1 MTLAPQE
8 LENTASKYAAEAI
21 KLDSQGSHSVAIQ
34 SYQRASEALI
44 RLVEIYPEYKLNRVY
59 LERASAYQNR
69 IKALQMA
76 NGIMDDES
84 QNAREF
90 ATVIN
95 NKDLSTNKSSNQLI
109 KTTKPISKNLDKSS
123 IFPENNR
130 YKHNDI
136 HNRNPAN
143 QSDIN
148 KIAEP
153 NSEFENLVL
162 KEKPLV
168 SWDEVIG
175 LDDAKR
181 AIRESIVYP
190 TKRADLFPLGWP
202 RGILLFGPPGCGK
215 TLLAAAAAA
224 EIRGYFI
231 NIDAPS
237 MMSKWLGE
245 AEKNIS
251 KLFAFA
257 RKLHEKEKVPILL
270 FIDEID
276 SLLGTRNGEV
286 GGEVR
291 VKNQFLTEMDGIN
304 DKSRESF
311 LYVIG
316 ATNKPWSLESGFLR
330 RFQKRIYVTLPDML
344 SRKSLFKQYVSK
356 LNNDSSLKIDELAKL
371 SESYSASDIKDIC
384 QSAQLRV
391 VNELFENSDPLDESA
406 LPRALNL
413 VDFKEL
419 IKVRK
424 PSVSSDMVRAYM
436 RWSEQF
442 KAL

>member
-90 ATVIN
+90 ATMIN
-95 NKDLSTNKSSNQLI
+95 NKDISTNKSSKSLI
-109 KTTKPISKNLDKSS
+109 KNNNLISKNLDKSS
-123 IFPENNR
+123 FYHANNR

-136 HNRNPAN
+136 HNKDPSN
-143 QSDIN
+143 QSDMN
-148 KIAEP
+148 KTAES

-168 SWDEVIG
+168 SWDEVVG

-224 EIRGYFI
+224 EIHGYFI

-344 SRKSLFKQYVSK
+344 SRKNLFKQYVSK

-406 LPRALNL
+406 VPRALNL

>member
-8 LENTASKYAAEAI
+8 LENTASKFAAEAI
-21 KLDSQGSHSVAIQ
+21 KLDSQGSHSSAIS
-34 SYQRASEALI
+34 SYQRATEALI
-44 RLVEIYPEYKLNRVY
+44 KLVQIYPEYKLNRVY

-69 IKALQMA
+69 IKAIQMA
-76 NGIMDDES
+76 NGIIDDDKRQGYSGSDLKEP
-84 QNAREF
+84 ARIDNRSS
-90 ATVIN
+90 TLNSKHVHNNTQLKIN
-95 NKDLSTNKSSNQLI
+95 NPQINNNHNDHGNRANSTNPNGNLI
-109 KTTKPISKNLDKSS
+109 QELSKEL
-123 IFPENNR
+123 
-130 YKHNDI
+130 
-136 HNRNPAN
+136 
-143 QSDIN
+143 
-148 KIAEP
+148 
-153 NSEFENLVL
+153 ENLVL
-162 KEKPLV
+162 KEKPMV
-168 SWDEVIG
+168 TWKEVIG

-224 EIRGYFI
+224 EIHGYFI
-231 NIDAPS
+231 NIDAAS

-251 KLFAFA
+251 KLFTFA
-257 RKLHEKEKVPILL
+257 RALHEKEKIPILL

-304 DKSRESF
+304 GKSKDSF

-330 RFQKRIYVTLPDML
+330 RFQKRIYVTLPDL
-344 SRKSLFKQYVSK
+344 ASRKNLFKQYTSK
-356 LNNDSSLKIDELAKL
+356 LARDQTVKVDDLAKL
-371 SESYSASDIKDIC
+371 SEAYSASDIKDIC
-384 QSAQLRV
+384 QSAQLKV
-391 VNELFENSDPLDESA
+391 VNELFEEGEPMDEA
-406 LPRALNL
+406 TLPRELTL
-413 VDFKEL
+413 LDFKEMF
-419 IKVRK
+419 KVRK
-424 PSVSSDMVRAYM
+424 PSVSPEMIRAYL

>member
-21 KLDSQGSHSVAIQ
+21 KLDSQGSHSIAIQ

-76 NGIMDDES
+76 NGILGDEDQTFKETPNLIDNKNMSHNKYSKPILKTNTIFKS
-84 QNAREF
+84 Q
-90 ATVIN
+90 
-95 NKDLSTNKSSNQLI
+95 NKSSYSINSNP
-109 KTTKPISKNLDKSS
+109 TSHPTPHSTSEMNKN
-123 IFPENNR
+123 
-130 YKHNDI
+130 
-136 HNRNPAN
+136 
-143 QSDIN
+143 SDL
-148 KIAEP
+148 
-153 NSEFENLVL
+153 NSEFENLIL

-168 SWDEVIG
+168 SWNAVVG

-190 TKRADLFPLGWP
+190 TRRSDLFPLGWP

-224 EIRGYFI
+224 EIQGYFI

-251 KLFAFA
+251 KLFTFA

-330 RFQKRIYVTLPDML
+330 RFQKRIYVTLPDMM
-344 SRKSLFKQYVSK
+344 SRKNLFKQYVSK

-384 QSAQLRV
+384 QSAQLKV
-391 VNELFENSDPLDESA
+391 VNELFEKGDPIDETD
-406 LPRALNL
+406 LPRALSL
-413 VDFKEL
+413 TDFKDM